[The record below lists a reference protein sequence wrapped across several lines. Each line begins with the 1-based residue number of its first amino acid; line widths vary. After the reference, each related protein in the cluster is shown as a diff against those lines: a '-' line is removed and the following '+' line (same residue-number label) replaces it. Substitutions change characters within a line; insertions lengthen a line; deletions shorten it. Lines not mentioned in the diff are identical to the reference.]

1 MKNSKLKKA
10 KKRFGAQMNS
20 VPKFSYSRQANQDAI
35 FGGNGKV
42 VGVIIDDTFHKRV
55 YASKHFLRKPPA
67 IAFDKSSIEEAI
79 KKGANKIMVHDKESK
94 KRYRTSMSDFNEGS
108 FEFDRGFGKQI
119 GLSIDKWS
127 VLDPNQIK
135 LFNS

>member
-1 MKNSKLKKA
+1 MSRLKKA
-10 KKRFGAQMNS
+10 EKKYGTQMNS
-20 VPKFSYSRQANQDAI
+20 VPKFAHTRQASQDAI

-67 IAFDKSSIEEAI
+67 IAFDKSSIEEAV
-79 KKGANKIMVHDKESK
+79 KKGANKIMIHDKESK
-94 KRYRTSMSDFNEGS
+94 KRYQTSMSDFNEGS
-108 FEFDRGFGKQI
+108 FEFDRGFGKQV

-127 VLDPNQIK
+127 ILDPNQIK